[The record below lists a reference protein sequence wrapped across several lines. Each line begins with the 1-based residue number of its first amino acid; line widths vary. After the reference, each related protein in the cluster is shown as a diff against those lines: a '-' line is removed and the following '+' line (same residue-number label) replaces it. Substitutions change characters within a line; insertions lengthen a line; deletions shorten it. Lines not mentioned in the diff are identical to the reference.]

1 MKGGIHTP
9 DTEGRTLLNTSRLLI
24 AFPLLALF
32 AYTVPFFAPGLNPLL
47 AVLFIAVPFVS
58 RTLPEKR
65 KVAFYFALE
74 MLFIFFVL
82 LYAIGPTGGSALQR
96 GTEVYSAVMSAE
108 FALPFIFGM
117 EILRSREPFQ
127 AMSSFLLGTGIT
139 LEEVATVSYSQMHT
153 VPVITAYID
162 VWSLQLSG
170 IASLFESGYQSGL
183 PLQTMSIAI
192 SPVILLLLLLA
203 VAGFFLLMMHAA
215 GGVNSIRL
223 EQTALLLAVGAAA
236 TIAVLS
242 VALAATGP
250 GFAITVI
257 SVAVLAVF
265 ILVARTARRTMRTGA

>member
-1 MKGGIHTP
+1 MP
-9 DTEGRTLLNTSRLLI
+9 DTEGRTLLNTSRLLV
-24 AFPLLALF
+24 ALPLFALF

-47 AVLFIAVPFVS
+47 VVPFIAVPFVS
-58 RTLPEKR
+58 RALPDRR
-65 KVAFYFALE
+65 KVPFYFAVE
-74 MLFIFFVL
+74 MLFMLSVL
-82 LYAIGPTGGSALQR
+82 FYAIGPTGGGAQQR
-96 GTEVYSAVMSAE
+96 GTEVYSAIMSAE

-127 AMSSFLLGTGIT
+127 AMSAFLLGTGIT
-139 LEEVATVSYSQMHT
+139 LDEVATVSYSQMHT
-153 VPVITAYID
+153 VPVIAAYID

-183 PLQTMSIAI
+183 PLQTMNIGI
-192 SPVILLLLLLA
+192 SPEILFLLLLA
-203 VAGFFLLMMHAA
+203 VAGFFLFIMHAA

-223 EQTALLLAVGAAA
+223 EQTALHLAVGAAA
-236 TIAVLS
+236 TIVVLS
-242 VALAATGP
+242 VSLAASGS